1 LICLWYKAGKER
13 MPSPSR
19 PPEPIPSPDKPQL
32 LRRLNLL
39 DTTFLVIGAVVGSGI
54 FMTSGYILEYVS
66 SPGWLLLV
74 WLVGGLFTLGGA
86 LSCAEL
92 GAMFPRAGGQYVY
105 IREAYGS
112 FAGYLYGWGFFW
124 FIGGGG
130 IAALAVGFAEFFG
143 YFVPGLSTQS
153 LLLKTTVFGHPYTL
167 SAGQLLAAATIIF
180 LTGVNYFGVKS
191 GAIVQDI
198 FTFLRIG
205 SVLALV
211 ILGLTV
217 GKRAGISSVHDLFRG
232 GPDFGPHAVSLFGL
246 ALIAALWTYDGWYA
260 VNCTAEEIKK
270 PERNIP
276 RGLVLGTLSITLI
289 YVLLNFVYILA
300 LPVDRMRG
308 IARVGELASSQL
320 FGPTATSIIS
330 GAITVSIF
338 GCLSANILFCP
349 RVYLAMAEDK
359 IFFRSMSYIHPRFH
373 VPSKALIGQAVWSCL
388 LCLSGTYKDLYEFV
402 VFALV
407 IFFGATGLAVI
418 VLRRTRPHLPRPY
431 RAWGY
436 PVVPLLFALINLFI
450 FLNTV
455 ISAPQKSLFG
465 LLLLGLG
472 VPAYFYWRRKA
483 RTDASLKKGAA

>member
-1 LICLWYKAGKER
+1 
-13 MPSPSR
+13 MPNPTS
-19 PPEPIPSPDKPQL
+19 PPESIINQNRPQL

-54 FMTSGYILEYVS
+54 FMTSGFILEYLP

-92 GAMFPRAGGQYVY
+92 GAMYPRAGGQYVY

-124 FIGGGG
+124 FIMGGG

-143 YFVPGLSTQS
+143 YFFPALSTQS
-153 LLLKTTVFGHPYTL
+153 VLLKTVLFGHPYSL
-167 SAGQLLAAATIIF
+167 SAGQLVAAATIVF

-191 GAIVQDI
+191 GAIVQDV

-211 ILGLTV
+211 VFGLTI
-217 GKRAGISSVHDLFRG
+217 GNRAGVSRVQDLFQG
-232 GPDFGPHAVSLFGL
+232 GPDSIPSAVTLFGL
-246 ALIAALWTYDGWYA
+246 ALIAVLWTYDGWYA
-260 VNCTAEEIKK
+260 INCTAEEIKK

-276 RGLVLGTLSITLI
+276 LGLLLGTLSITLI
-289 YVLLNFVYILA
+289 YLLVNVVYVLA
-300 LPVDRMRG
+300 LPVDKMRG
-308 IARVGELASSQL
+308 VARVGELASSQL
-320 FGPTATSIIS
+320 FGPMATSIFS
-330 GAITVSIF
+330 AAITVSIF
-338 GCLSANILFCP
+338 GCLSANILFGP

-359 IFFRSMSYIHPRFH
+359 LFFRSMSTIHPRYH
-373 VPSKALIGQAVWSCL
+373 VPSKALIGQAIWSCL
-388 LCLSGTYKDLYEFV
+388 LCLSGTYQDLYEFV

-418 VLRRTRPHLPRPY
+418 VLRRKRPHLPRPY
-431 RAWGY
+431 RTWGY
-436 PVVPLLFALINLFI
+436 PVVPILFALVNLLIFI
-450 FLNTV
+450 NTV
-455 ISAPQKSLFG
+455 VSQPRKSLFG
-465 LLLLGLG
+465 LLMLGLG
-472 VPAYFYWRRKA
+472 IPAYLYWRRKSRA
-483 RTDASLKKGAA
+483 EAALEKGAPK

>member
-1 LICLWYKAGKER
+1 
-13 MPSPSR
+13 MPPELSPSR
-19 PPEPIPSPDKPQL
+19 EKPQL

-54 FMTSGYILEYVS
+54 FMTSGFMLDYLP

-92 GAMFPRAGGQYVY
+92 GAMYPRAGGQYVY
-105 IREAYGS
+105 IREAYGP

-124 FIGGGG
+124 FIMGGG

-143 YFVPGLSTQS
+143 YFFPALSTQAF
-153 LLLKTTVFGHPYTL
+153 LVKTSVFGHPYTL
-167 SAGQLLAAATIIF
+167 SAGQLVAAATIIV
-180 LTGVNYFGVKS
+180 LTGVNYFGVKG

-205 SVLALV
+205 SVLGLV
-211 ILGLTV
+211 VFGLTV
-217 GKRAGISSVHDLFRG
+217 GHRAGVSSVQDLFRG
-232 GPDFGPHAVSLFGL
+232 GPGSIPAAVSLFGL

-260 VNCTAEEIKK
+260 INCTAEEIKR

-276 RGLVLGTLSITLI
+276 LGLLLGTVSITVI
-289 YVLLNFVYILA
+289 YLLVNVVYVLA
-300 LPVDRMRG
+300 LPVDKMRG
-308 IARVGELASSQL
+308 VARVGELASSQL
-320 FGPTATSIIS
+320 FGPMATSIFA

-338 GCLSANILFCP
+338 GCLSANILFGP

-359 IFFRSMSYIHPRFH
+359 LFFRGMSTIHPRYH

-388 LCLSGTYKDLYEFV
+388 LCLSGTYRDLYEFV

-418 VLRRTRPHLPRPY
+418 VLRRKQPGLARPY
-431 RAWGY
+431 RTWGY
-436 PVVPLLFALINLFI
+436 PVVPILFALVNVFI
-450 FLNTV
+450 FINTV
-455 ISAPQKSLFG
+455 VSQPRKSLLG
-465 LLLLGLG
+465 LLMLGLG
-472 VPAYFYWRRKA
+472 VPAYVYWRRRSKA
-483 RTDASLKKGAA
+483 EAALEKGDPK

>member
-1 LICLWYKAGKER
+1 MTNPAC
-13 MPSPSR
+13 
-19 PPEPIPSPDKPQL
+19 PPQSLSGAEKPQL

-54 FMTSGYILEYVS
+54 FMTSGFILDYLP

-92 GAMFPRAGGQYVY
+92 GAMYPRAGGQYVY

-124 FIGGGG
+124 FIMGGG

-143 YFVPGLSTQS
+143 YFFPALSTQS
-153 LLLKTTVFGHPYTL
+153 ILVKTSSLGFPYSL
-167 SAGQLLAAATIIF
+167 SAGQLVAAATIIF

-191 GAIVQDI
+191 GAIVQNV

-211 ILGLTV
+211 VFGLTV
-217 GKRAGISSVHDLFRG
+217 GNRAGVGSVQDLFRG
-232 GPDFGPHAVSLFGL
+232 GPGSLSGVVTLFGL

-260 VNCTAEEIKK
+260 INCTAEEIKR

-276 RGLVLGTLSITLI
+276 LGLLLGTLSITLI
-289 YVLLNFVYILA
+289 YLLVNVVYVLA
-300 LPVDRMRG
+300 LPVDKMRG
-308 IARVGELASSQL
+308 VARVGELASSQL
-320 FGPTATSIIS
+320 FGPMATSIFA
-330 GAITVSIF
+330 GAIAVSIF
-338 GCLSANILFCP
+338 GCLSANILFGP

-359 IFFRSMSYIHPRFH
+359 LFFRGMSYIHPRFR
-373 VPSKALIGQAVWSCL
+373 VPSKALIGQAIWSCL
-388 LCLSGTYKDLYEFV
+388 LCLSGTYQDLYEFV

-407 IFFGATGLAVI
+407 IFFGATGVAVI
-418 VLRRTRPHLPRPY
+418 VLRRKRPHLTRPY
-431 RAWGY
+431 RTWGY
-436 PVVPLLFALINLFI
+436 PVVPILFALVNVFI
-450 FLNTV
+450 FINTV
-455 ISAPQKSLFG
+455 VSQPQKSLLG

-472 VPAYFYWRRKA
+472 IPAYFYWRNKSKA
-483 RTDASLKKGAA
+483 EAALEKGVPQ

>member
-1 LICLWYKAGKER
+1 
-13 MPSPSR
+13 MSPVRSSNQ
-19 PPEPIPSPDKPQL
+19 EKPQL

-74 WLVGGLFTLGGA
+74 WLGGGLFTLGGA

-92 GAMFPRAGGQYVY
+92 GAMYPRAGGQYVY
-105 IREAYGS
+105 IREAYGP

-143 YFVPGLSTQS
+143 YFVPALSTQS
-153 LLLKTTVFGHPYTL
+153 FLLKTTIFGHPYSL
-167 SAGQLLAAATIIF
+167 SAGQLVAAATIVL
-180 LTGVNYFGVKS
+180 LTGVNYVGVKS

-211 ILGLTV
+211 VLGLTV
-217 GKRAGISSVHDLFRG
+217 GKRAGITSVQDLFRG
-232 GPDFGPHAVSLFGL
+232 GPDFNLSIVTLFGL
-246 ALIAALWTYDGWYA
+246 AMIAALWTYDGWYA
-260 VNCTAEEIKK
+260 VNCTAEEIKR

-276 RGLVLGTLSITLI
+276 LGLVLGTLSITLI
-289 YVLLNFVYILA
+289 YMLVNVVYVLA

-308 IARVGELASSQL
+308 VARIGELASSQL
-320 FGPTATSIIS
+320 FGPTATSVIS
-330 GAITVSIF
+330 GAITLSIF
-338 GCLSANILFCP
+338 GCLSANILFAP
-349 RVYLAMAEDK
+349 RVYLAMAEDGL
-359 IFFRSMSYIHPRFH
+359 FFRSMSYIHPRFH

-388 LCLSGTYKDLYEFV
+388 LCLSGTYQDLYAFV

-407 IFFGATGLAVI
+407 IFFAATGLAVI
-418 VLRRTRPHLPRPY
+418 VLRRKRPHLPRPY
-431 RAWGY
+431 RTWGY
-436 PVVPLLFALINLFI
+436 PAVPILFALVNVLI

-455 ISAPQKSLFG
+455 LSQPQKSLFG

-472 VPAYFYWRRKA
+472 IPAYFYWKRKPGPELPQGKE
-483 RTDASLKKGAA
+483 LKGE

>member
-1 LICLWYKAGKER
+1 
-13 MPSPSR
+13 M
-19 PPEPIPSPDKPQL
+19 PPEQRNPDKPKL

-39 DTTFLVIGAVVGSGI
+39 DTTLLVIGAVVGSGI

-92 GAMFPRAGGQYVY
+92 GAMYPRAGGQYVY

-124 FIGGGG
+124 FIMGGG
-130 IAALAVGFAEFFG
+130 IAALAVGFAEYFG
-143 YFVPGLSTQS
+143 YFAPGLSTQT
-153 LLLKTTVFGHPYTL
+153 LLLKTTVFGHPYSL
-167 SAGQLLAAATIIF
+167 SAGQLVAAATIVF

-211 ILGLTV
+211 VLGLTV
-217 GKRAGISSVHDLFRG
+217 GKRAGISSVQDLFRG
-232 GPDFGPHAVSLFGL
+232 GSDIGPHAVTLFGL

-260 VNCTAEEIKK
+260 VNCTAEEIKR

-276 RGLVLGTLSITLI
+276 LGLLLGTLSITLI
-289 YVLLNFVYILA
+289 YLLVNVVYVLA

-330 GAITVSIF
+330 GAITISIF
-338 GCLSANILFCP
+338 GCLSANILFAP

-359 IFFRSMSYIHPRFH
+359 LFFRSMSYIHPRYR

-388 LCLSGTYKDLYEFV
+388 LCLSGTYRDLYEFV

-418 VLRRTRPHLPRPY
+418 VLRRKRPHLPRPY
-431 RAWGY
+431 RTWGY
-436 PVVPLLFALINLFI
+436 PVVPILFALINLFI
-450 FLNTV
+450 FINTI
-455 ISAPQKSLFG
+455 ISQPQKSLFG
-465 LLLLGLG
+465 LLMLGLG
-472 VPAYFYWRRKA
+472 IPAYFYWKGRA
-483 RTDASLKKGAA
+483 RAAASPGKGVEQ

>member
-1 LICLWYKAGKER
+1 MPTPGMPAER
-13 MPSPSR
+13 ISN
-19 PPEPIPSPDKPQL
+19 PDRPQL

-92 GAMFPRAGGQYVY
+92 GAMYPRAGGQYVY

-124 FIGGGG
+124 FIMGGG

-143 YFVPGLSTQS
+143 HFVPGLSTQS
-153 LLLKTTVFGHPYTL
+153 FLLKTTVFGYPYSV
-167 SAGQLLAAATIIF
+167 SAGQLVAVATIVF
-180 LTGVNYFGVKS
+180 LTGVNYLGVKS

-217 GKRAGISSVHDLFRG
+217 GKRAGITSVHDLFRG
-232 GPDFGPHAVSLFGL
+232 SPDIGPSAVTLFGL
-246 ALIAALWTYDGWYA
+246 ALIAVLWTYDGWYA
-260 VNCTAEEIKK
+260 VNCTAEEIKR

-276 RGLVLGTLSITLI
+276 LGLVLGTLSITLI
-289 YVLLNFVYILA
+289 YILLNVVYVLA

-308 IARVGELASSQL
+308 VARVGELVSSQL
-320 FGPTATSIIS
+320 FGPTATSVFS
-330 GAITVSIF
+330 GAITISIF
-338 GCLSANILFCP
+338 GCLSANILFGP

-359 IFFRSMSYIHPRFH
+359 LFFRGMSYIHPRYH

-388 LCLSGTYKDLYEFV
+388 LCLSGTYQDLYEFV

-418 VLRRTRPHLPRPY
+418 VLRRTRPHLSRPY
-431 RAWGY
+431 RTWGY
-436 PVVPLLFALINLFI
+436 PVVPLLFALVNLLI

-455 ISAPQKSLFG
+455 ISQPQKSLFG

-472 VPAYFYWRRKA
+472 IPAYFYWQRKA
-483 RTDASLKKGAA
+483 RAGESPRKGVEK

>member
-1 LICLWYKAGKER
+1 MASECNSGQG
-13 MPSPSR
+13 
-19 PPEPIPSPDKPQL
+19 KPQL

-39 DTTFLVIGAVVGSGI
+39 DTSFLVIGAVIGSGI

-74 WLVGGLFTLGGA
+74 WLVGGLFTVMGA

-92 GAMFPRAGGQYVY
+92 GAMYPRAGGQYIY

-124 FIGGGG
+124 FIMGGG

-143 YFVPGLSTQS
+143 YFVPALSTQS
-153 LLLKTTVFGHPYTL
+153 ILLKTNIFGFSYSL
-167 SAGQLLAAATIIF
+167 SAGQFVAAATIVL
-180 LTGVNYFGVKS
+180 LTGVNYLGVKS
-191 GAIVQDI
+191 GAVIQDI
-198 FTFLRIG
+198 FTFLRLG

-211 ILGLTV
+211 VLGLTV
-217 GKRAGISSVHDLFRG
+217 GKRAGITSFHQLFSG
-232 GPDFGPHAVSLFGL
+232 GPELNPNTLTLFGL

-260 VNCTAEEIKK
+260 VNCTAEEIKR

-276 RGLVLGTLSITLI
+276 IGLMLGTLSITLI
-289 YVLLNFVYILA
+289 YVLVNVVYILA
-300 LPVDRMRG
+300 LPVDKMRG
-308 IARVGELASSQL
+308 VVRVGELVSSQL
-320 FGPTATSIIS
+320 FGSTATMIIS
-330 GAITVSIF
+330 GAIAISIF
-338 GCLSANILFCP
+338 GCLSANILFGP

-359 IFFRSMSYIHPRFH
+359 LFFRSMRYIHPRFH

-418 VLRRTRPHLPRPY
+418 VLRRKQPHLPRPY
-431 RAWGY
+431 RTWGY
-436 PVVPLLFALINLFI
+436 PGVPILFSLINLLI
-450 FLNTV
+450 FFNTV
-455 ISAPQKSLFG
+455 VSQPQKSMFG

-472 VPAYFYWRRKA
+472 IPAYFYWKNRA
-483 RTDASLKKGAA
+483 RAGDITKKGVRG